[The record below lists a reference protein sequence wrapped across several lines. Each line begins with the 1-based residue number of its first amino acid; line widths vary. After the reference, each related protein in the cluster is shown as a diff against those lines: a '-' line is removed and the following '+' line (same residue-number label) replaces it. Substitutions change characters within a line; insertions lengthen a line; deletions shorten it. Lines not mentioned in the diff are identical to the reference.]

1 MNEKEKRH
9 LIELSELLMTKIRN
23 KEITI
28 CETCDTFFEYVPLR
42 KYCDDCRKYK
52 RKRYE
57 VTDALIKNRKK
68 IKEKQH
74 KYYKKNSEMIKAKQR
89 KYRKENREKINAK
102 QRAKYLANPEKIQ
115 ASCRKYYE
123 KNREKRLAYQRKYRE
138 ENRDEINARKRKNY
152 AIKKKRNVK

>member
-57 VTDALIKNRKK
+57 VTDGLIKNRKK

-74 KYYKKNSEMIKAKQR
+74 KYYKKNSEMIK
-89 KYRKENREKINAK
+89 AK

-123 KNREKRLAYQRKYRE
+123 KNREKRLAYQRKYHEENREKILAYQRKYRE